1 VDLNRLIYRVLW
13 SGVVLSVA
21 VIVLGLAAK
30 ALSPA
35 GFPRIPAPLPVVL
48 EEAAQLTPSGL
59 LSLGV
64 LLMILTPIARVFLTT
79 LVFAEERDRTYVLVT
94 GIVFFNLMLGV
105 ALGLLGV
112 G

>member
-1 VDLNRLIYRVLW
+1 MNGLIYRVLW
-13 SGVVLSVA
+13 GGVVLSIG
-21 VIVLGLAAK
+21 VILIGLAAK

-35 GFPRIPAPLPVVL
+35 DFPRVPTPLPAIL
-48 EEAAQLTPSGL
+48 GETAAFTPGGL

-64 LLMILTPIARVFLTT
+64 LLMILTPIARVFLTI
-79 LVFAEERDRTYVLVT
+79 LVFAEERDRIYVLVT

>member
-1 VDLNRLIYRVLW
+1 MNRLIYRVLW
-13 SGVVLSVA
+13 GGVLLSIAIILVGLVA
-21 VIVLGLAAK
+21 T

-35 GFPRIPAPLPVVL
+35 GFPRAPTPMPALL
-48 EEAAQLTPSGL
+48 SEAMRLTPGGL

-64 LLMILTPIARVFLTT
+64 LVMILTPIARVLLTV
-79 LVFAEERDRTYVLVT
+79 LVFSEEGDRTYVLVT

-105 ALGLLGV
+105 ALGLLGA

>member
-1 VDLNRLIYRVLW
+1 MILI
-13 SGVVLSVA
+13 
-21 VIVLGLAAK
+21 GLAAT

-35 GFPRIPAPLPVVL
+35 GFPRVPTPLPAMVSETSRL
-48 EEAAQLTPSGL
+48 SPAGL

-64 LLMILTPIARVFLTT
+64 LLMILTPIARVFLTV

-94 GIVFFNLMLGV
+94 GMVFFNLMLGV